1 MFKRSKRNFTTSFAK
16 HPFKLVYIRLISLIP
31 SMKVKNPLDEHAS
44 FANFDA
50 EQPFPTGS
58 LYPGGNMEQA
68 QVRPF

>member
-1 MFKRSKRNFTTSFAK
+1 
-16 HPFKLVYIRLISLIP
+16 
-31 SMKVKNPLDEHAS
+31 MKVKNPLDEHAS